1 MRSSTMNPRMIKDL
15 SMTEELTREA
25 LARVAGGFGRIPV
38 IYLPWVTT
46 LGTIVLGPEVGTRIG
61 GQGTAEDGA

>member
-1 MRSSTMNPRMIKDL
+1 MNPLMIKDL
-15 SMTEELTREA
+15 PMNEELTREA
-25 LARVAGGFGRIPV
+25 LARVAGGWRISFPS
-38 IYLPWVTT
+38 WTT